1 MQEINNTLQGIDPDI
16 SDIEREMRSL
26 ENELE
31 YHSRLYY
38 ELDSPIIQDEEYDA
52 LFRRL
57 EDLERAYPEL
67 ANPNSPTQ
75 RVGGKVS
82 DGFVE
87 VRHEVPMDSFDKV
100 FSEQEIYDFV
110 DKIRSE
116 YPDAVFTV
124 EKKFDGL
131 SVSLEYED
139 GMLVRGLTR
148 GDGISGEDVT
158 ENIKTIKSVPIKL
171 NDGKGKIIVRGEVY
185 MPRKVFARLNEKRD
199 AAGEKS
205 FANPRNAAAGSL
217 RQLDS
222 KICAERGLQIFIFNL
237 QIADVMPKSH
247 TESLDIL
254 RDLGFTVSE
263 GTVQCSIAEE
273 VVSAVRSI
281 GDARKSLP
289 YDIDG
294 AVIKVD
300 SLALRERLGSTAAAP
315 RWAVAFKFPAEI
327 VETTLLDIEIQV
339 GRTGVL
345 TPRAVLAPVHL
356 AGSTVSYATLHNI
369 DFIRERDVR
378 IGDTV
383 RLRKAGD
390 IIPEIISVVTE
401 KRSDEAV
408 RFEMPTSCPSC
419 GEPVVRENG
428 EVAVRCINPDCASQL
443 SRNII
448 HFVSRG
454 AMNID
459 NLGESVIEQFIE
471 NGLIKSAADLY
482 YLKKE
487 DIASLDRL
495 GEKSAQNIIDAIEKS
510 RDAGLERLLCGLGI
524 RHIGEKA
531 AQTLAS
537 KFGNIEALMSATVES
552 LCEVDDIGRE
562 SAESVVRFFAND
574 SARELVARLLEAGV
588 SGESKDKP
596 LGNSLDGKTI
606 VVTGTLPT
614 LKRQEAEALIRLHG
628 GNASGS
634 VSKKTSYLLCGTDAG
649 SKLKK
654 AQDLGIPVINEE
666 EFLAM
671 IN

>member
-1 MQEINNTLQGIDPDI
+1 MQKGIET
-16 SDIEREMRSL
+16 EREMRSL
-26 ENELE
+26 EEQLN

-52 LFRRL
+52 LFQRL
-57 EDLERAYPEL
+57 VILERENPEL

-75 RVGGKVS
+75 RVGGKVAER
-82 DGFVE
+82 FEE
-87 VRHEVPMDSFDKV
+87 VRHEVPMDSFDKI
-100 FSEQEIYDFV
+100 FSEEEIYEFV
-110 DKIRSE
+110 NKIKSE
-116 YPDAVFTV
+116 YPEAEFTV

-131 SVSLEYED
+131 SVSLEYEN
-139 GMLVRGLTR
+139 GTLVRGLTR

-171 NDGKGKIIVRGEVY
+171 NGGSGKIIVRGEVY
-185 MPRKVFARLNEKRD
+185 MPRKTFARLNEKRELN
-199 AAGEKS
+199 GEKT

-222 KICAERGLQIFIFNL
+222 RICAERGLQIFIFNL
-237 QIADVMPKSH
+237 QLADIMPESH
-247 TESLDIL
+247 IESLERL
-254 RDLGFTVSE
+254 TSLGFTVSD
-263 GTVQCSIAEE
+263 GCTLCRTADE
-273 VVSAVRSI
+273 VVSAVKAI
-281 GDARKSLP
+281 GESRPSLP
-289 YDIDG
+289 YDTDG

-300 SLALRERLGSTAAAP
+300 KLSIRERLGSTAAAP
-315 RWAVAFKFPAEI
+315 RWAVAYKFPAEI
-327 VETTLLDIEIQV
+327 VETKLVDIDIQV

-345 TPRAVLAPVHL
+345 TPRAVLTPVHL

-390 IIPEIISVVTE
+390 IIPEIISVVID
-401 KRSDEAV
+401 KRPNDSV
-408 RFEMPTSCPSC
+408 PFEMPARCPSC
-419 GEPVVRENG
+419 DELVTRENG
-428 EVAVRCINPDCASQL
+428 EVATRCINPDCPAQL
-443 SRNII
+443 SRSII

-471 NGLIKSAADLY
+471 NKLIKSAADLY

-495 GEKSAQNIIDAIEKS
+495 GEKSAGNIIEAIDKS
-510 RDAGLERLLCGLGI
+510 REAGLERLLCGLGI

-531 AQTLAS
+531 AHTLAAR
-537 KFGNIEALMSATVES
+537 FGNISALMNATVEE
-552 LCEVDDIGRE
+552 LCTVDDIGRE
-562 SAESVVRFFAND
+562 SAESVVRFFEGDHVKALI
-574 SARELVARLLEAGV
+574 ERLIAAGV
-588 SGESKDKP
+588 SCESKEKP
-596 LGNSLDGKTI
+596 LGNSLEGKTV

-634 VSKKTSYLLCGTDAG
+634 VSKKTSFVLCGSDAG
-649 SKLKK
+649 SKLTK
-654 AQDLGIPVINEE
+654 AQALGIPVINEE
-666 EFLAM
+666 EFLAI
-671 IN
+671 INK

>member
-1 MQEINNTLQGIDPDI
+1 MQKSIE
-16 SDIEREMRSL
+16 IEREMRSL
-26 ENELE
+26 EEQLN

-38 ELDSPIIQDEEYDA
+38 ELDAPIIQDEEYDA

-57 EDLERAYPEL
+57 EDLEREHPEL

-82 DGFVE
+82 EGFAE

-100 FSEQEIYDFV
+100 FGEEEVYGFV
-110 DKIRSE
+110 EKITSV
-116 YPDAVFTV
+116 YPEAEFTV

-131 SVSLEYED
+131 SVSLEYEN
-139 GMLVRGLTR
+139 GLLVRGLTR
-148 GDGISGEDVT
+148 GDGIFGEDVT
-158 ENIKTIKSVPIKL
+158 ENIKTIRSVPLKL
-171 NDGKGKIIVRGEVY
+171 NGGEGKLLVRGEVY

-199 AAGEKS
+199 ANGERP

-222 KICAERGLQIFIFNL
+222 KICAERGLHIFVFNL
-237 QIADVMPKSH
+237 QLADVMPKSH
-247 TESLDIL
+247 SESMQTLKE
-254 RDLGFTVSE
+254 LGFTV
-263 GTVQCSIAEE
+263 TDTLIKCKTAEE
-273 VVSAVRSI
+273 VVNAVRQI
-281 GDARKSLP
+281 GGSRSSLP

-294 AVIKVD
+294 AVIKVNE
-300 SLALRERLGSTAAAP
+300 LALRERLGSTATAP
-315 RWAVAFKFPAEI
+315 RWAVAFKYPAEI
-327 VETTLLDIEIQV
+327 AETKLLDIEIQV

-345 TPRAVLAPVHL
+345 TPRAVLEPVRL

-369 DFIRERDVR
+369 DFIKERDAR
-378 IGDTV
+378 IGDIV

-390 IIPEIISVVTE
+390 IIPEIVSVVTE
-401 KRSDEAV
+401 KREGSAIP
-408 RFEMPTSCPSC
+408 FEMPETCPSC
-419 GEPVVRENG
+419 GAKVIRNEDEA
-428 EVAVRCINPDCASQL
+428 AVRCINPDCPAQL
-443 SRNII
+443 SRSII

-487 DIASLDRL
+487 DIASLDRM

-510 RDAGLERLLCGLGI
+510 RESGLEKLLCGLGI

-531 AQTLAS
+531 AQSLAS
-537 KFGNIEALMSATVES
+537 KFGNIESLMRAGVEE
-552 LCEVDDIGRE
+552 LCAVDDIGKE
-562 SAESVVRFFAND
+562 SAESVVKYFATEQAK
-574 SARELVARLLEAGV
+574 SLIARLLAAGV
-588 SGESKDKP
+588 SGESKEKP
-596 LGNSLDGKTI
+596 LGNELEGKTV

-634 VSKKTSYLLCGTDAG
+634 VSKKTSFVLCGTDAG
-649 SKLKK
+649 SKLTK
-654 AQDLGIPVINEE
+654 ANSLGITVINEE
-666 EFLAM
+666 EFLKM
-671 IN
+671 INKI

>member
-1 MQEINNTLQGIDPDI
+1 MQKGIET
-16 SDIEREMRSL
+16 EREMRSL
-26 ENELE
+26 EEQLN

-52 LFRRL
+52 LFQRL
-57 EDLERAYPEL
+57 VILERENPEL

-75 RVGGKVS
+75 RVGGKVAER
-82 DGFVE
+82 FEE
-87 VRHEVPMDSFDKV
+87 VRHEVPMDSFDKI
-100 FSEQEIYDFV
+100 FSEEEIYEFV
-110 DKIRSE
+110 NKIKSE
-116 YPDAVFTV
+116 YPEAEFTV

-131 SVSLEYED
+131 SVSLEYEN
-139 GMLVRGLTR
+139 GTLVRGLTR

-171 NDGKGKIIVRGEVY
+171 NGGSGKIIVRGEVY
-185 MPRKVFARLNEKRD
+185 MPRKTFARLNEKCELN
-199 AAGEKS
+199 GEKT

-217 RQLDS
+217 RKLDS
-222 KICAERGLQIFIFNL
+222 RICAERGLQIFIFNL
-237 QIADVMPKSH
+237 QLADIMPESH
-247 TESLDIL
+247 IESLERL
-254 RDLGFTVSE
+254 TSLGFTVSD
-263 GTVQCSIAEE
+263 GCTLCRTADE
-273 VVSAVRSI
+273 VVSAVKAI
-281 GDARKSLP
+281 GESRPSLP
-289 YDIDG
+289 YDTDG

-300 SLALRERLGSTAAAP
+300 KLSIRERLGSTAAAP
-315 RWAVAFKFPAEI
+315 RWAVAYKFPAEI
-327 VETTLLDIEIQV
+327 AETKLVDIDIQV

-345 TPRAVLAPVHL
+345 TPRAVLTPVHL

-390 IIPEIISVVTE
+390 IIPEIISVVID
-401 KRSDEAV
+401 KRPNDSV
-408 RFEMPTSCPSC
+408 PFEMPARCPSC
-419 GEPVVRENG
+419 DELVTRENG
-428 EVAVRCINPDCASQL
+428 EVATRCINPDCPAQL
-443 SRNII
+443 SRSII

-471 NGLIKSAADLY
+471 NKLIKSAADLY

-495 GEKSAQNIIDAIEKS
+495 GEKSAGNIIEAIDKS
-510 RDAGLERLLCGLGI
+510 REAGLERLLCGLGI

-531 AQTLAS
+531 AHTLAAR
-537 KFGNIEALMSATVES
+537 FGNISALMSATVEE
-552 LCEVDDIGRE
+552 LCTVDDIGRE
-562 SAESVVRFFAND
+562 SAESVVRFFAGD
-574 SARELVARLLEAGV
+574 HVKALIERLIAAGV
-588 SGESKDKP
+588 SCESKEKP
-596 LGNSLDGKTI
+596 LGNSLEGKTV

-634 VSKKTSYLLCGTDAG
+634 VSKKTSFVLCGSDAG
-649 SKLKK
+649 SKLTK
-654 AQDLGIPVINEE
+654 AQALGIPVINEE
-666 EFLAM
+666 EFLAI
-671 IN
+671 INK

>member
-1 MQEINNTLQGIDPDI
+1 MQKSIE
-16 SDIEREMRSL
+16 IEREMRSL
-26 ENELE
+26 EEQLN

-38 ELDSPIIQDEEYDA
+38 ELDAPIIQDEEYDA

-57 EDLERAYPEL
+57 EDLEREYPQL
-67 ANPNSPTQ
+67 ANPNSPTR

-82 DGFVE
+82 EGFAE

-100 FSEQEIYDFV
+100 FSEEEVYGFV
-110 DKIRSE
+110 EKITSV
-116 YPDAVFTV
+116 YPEAEFTV

-131 SVSLEYED
+131 SVSLEYEN
-139 GMLVRGLTR
+139 GLLVRGLTR
-148 GDGISGEDVT
+148 GDGIFGEDVT
-158 ENIKTIKSVPIKL
+158 ENIKTIRSVPLKL
-171 NDGKGKIIVRGEVY
+171 NGGEGKLLVRGEVY

-199 AAGEKS
+199 ANGERP

-222 KICAERGLQIFIFNL
+222 KICAERGLHIFVFNL
-237 QIADVMPKSH
+237 QLADVMPKSH
-247 TESLDIL
+247 SESMQTLKE
-254 RDLGFTVSE
+254 LGFTV
-263 GTVQCSIAEE
+263 TDTLIKCKTAEE
-273 VVSAVRSI
+273 VVNAVRQI
-281 GDARKSLP
+281 GESRSSLP

-294 AVIKVD
+294 AVIKVNE
-300 SLALRERLGSTAAAP
+300 LALRERLGSTATAP
-315 RWAVAFKFPAEI
+315 RWAVAFKYPAEI
-327 VETTLLDIEIQV
+327 AETKLLDIEIQV

-345 TPRAVLAPVHL
+345 TPRAVLEPVRL

-369 DFIRERDVR
+369 DFIKERDAR
-378 IGDTV
+378 IGDIV

-390 IIPEIISVVTE
+390 IIPEIVSVVTE
-401 KRSDEAV
+401 KREGSAIP
-408 RFEMPTSCPSC
+408 FEMPETCPSC
-419 GEPVVRENG
+419 GAKVIRNEDEA
-428 EVAVRCINPDCASQL
+428 AVRCINPDCPAQL
-443 SRNII
+443 SRSII

-487 DIASLDRL
+487 DIASLDRM

-510 RDAGLERLLCGLGI
+510 RESGLEKLLCGLGI

-531 AQTLAS
+531 AQSLAS
-537 KFGNIEALMSATVES
+537 KFGNIESLMQAGVEE
-552 LCEVDDIGRE
+552 LCAVDDIGKE
-562 SAESVVRFFAND
+562 SAESVVKYFATEQAK
-574 SARELVARLLEAGV
+574 SLIARLLAAGV
-588 SGESKDKP
+588 SGESKEKP
-596 LGNSLDGKTI
+596 LGNELEGKTV

-634 VSKKTSYLLCGTDAG
+634 VSKKTSFVLCGTDAG
-649 SKLKK
+649 SKLTK
-654 AQDLGIPVINEE
+654 ANSLGITVINEE
-666 EFLAM
+666 EFLKM
-671 IN
+671 INKI

>member
-1 MQEINNTLQGIDPDI
+1 MQKSIE
-16 SDIEREMRSL
+16 IEREMRSL
-26 ENELE
+26 EEQLN

-38 ELDSPIIQDEEYDA
+38 ELDAPIIQDEEYDA

-57 EDLERAYPEL
+57 EDLEREHPEL

-82 DGFVE
+82 EGFAE

-100 FSEQEIYDFV
+100 FSEEEVYGFV
-110 DKIRSE
+110 EKITSV
-116 YPDAVFTV
+116 YPEAEFTV

-131 SVSLEYED
+131 SVSLEYEN
-139 GMLVRGLTR
+139 GLLVRGLTR
-148 GDGISGEDVT
+148 GDGIFGEDVT
-158 ENIKTIKSVPIKL
+158 ENIKTIRSVPLKL
-171 NDGKGKIIVRGEVY
+171 NGGEGKLLVRGEVY

-199 AAGEKS
+199 ANGERP

-222 KICAERGLQIFIFNL
+222 KICAERGLHIFVFNL
-237 QIADVMPKSH
+237 QLADVMPKSH
-247 TESLDIL
+247 SESMQTLKE
-254 RDLGFTVSE
+254 LGFTV
-263 GTVQCSIAEE
+263 TDTLIKCKTAEE
-273 VVSAVRSI
+273 VVNAVRQI
-281 GDARKSLP
+281 GESRSSLP

-300 SLALRERLGSTAAAP
+300 ELALRERLGSTATAP
-315 RWAVAFKFPAEI
+315 RWAVAFKYPAEI
-327 VETTLLDIEIQV
+327 AETKLLDIEIQV

-345 TPRAVLAPVHL
+345 TPRAVLEPVRL

-369 DFIRERDVR
+369 DFIKERDAR
-378 IGDTV
+378 IGDIV

-390 IIPEIISVVTE
+390 IIPEIVSVVTE
-401 KRSDEAV
+401 KREGSAIP
-408 RFEMPTSCPSC
+408 FEMPETCPSC
-419 GEPVVRENG
+419 GAKVIRNEDEA
-428 EVAVRCINPDCASQL
+428 AVRCINLDCPAQL
-443 SRNII
+443 SRSII

-487 DIASLDRL
+487 DIASLDRM

-510 RDAGLERLLCGLGI
+510 RESGLEKLLCGLGI

-531 AQTLAS
+531 AQSLAS
-537 KFGNIEALMSATVES
+537 KFGNIESLMQAGVEE
-552 LCEVDDIGRE
+552 LCAVDDIGKE
-562 SAESVVRFFAND
+562 SAESVVKYFATEQAK
-574 SARELVARLLEAGV
+574 SLIARLLAAGV
-588 SGESKDKP
+588 SGESKEKP
-596 LGNSLDGKTI
+596 LGNELEGKTV

-634 VSKKTSYLLCGTDAG
+634 VSKKTSFVLCGTDAG
-649 SKLKK
+649 SKLTK
-654 AQDLGIPVINEE
+654 ANSLGITVINEE
-666 EFLAM
+666 EFLKM
-671 IN
+671 INKI

>member
-1 MQEINNTLQGIDPDI
+1 MQKSIE
-16 SDIEREMRSL
+16 IEREMRSL
-26 ENELE
+26 EEQLN

-38 ELDSPIIQDEEYDA
+38 ELDAPIIQDEEYDA
-52 LFRRL
+52 LFKHL
-57 EDLERAYPEL
+57 EDLEREYPQL

-82 DGFVE
+82 EKFLE

-100 FSEQEIYDFV
+100 FSEEEVYSFV
-110 DKIRSE
+110 EKITSV
-116 YPDAVFTV
+116 YPEAEFTV

-131 SVSLEYED
+131 SVSLEYEN
-139 GMLVRGLTR
+139 GVLIRGLTR

-158 ENIKTIKSVPIKL
+158 ENIKTIKTVPLKL
-171 NDGKGKIIVRGEVY
+171 NGGEGKLLVRGEVY

-199 AAGEKS
+199 ANGEKT

-222 KICAERGLQIFIFNL
+222 KICAERGLNIFVFNL
-237 QIADVMPKSH
+237 QLADVMPKSH
-247 TESLDIL
+247 SESMQTLKA
-254 RDLGFTVSE
+254 LGFTV
-263 GTVQCSIAEE
+263 TDTLIKCKTADE
-273 VVSAVRSI
+273 VVNAVRQI
-281 GDARKSLP
+281 GESRPSLP

-294 AVIKVD
+294 AVIKVNE
-300 SLALRERLGSTAAAP
+300 LALRERLGSTAAAP
-315 RWAVAFKFPAEI
+315 RWAVAFKYPAEI
-327 VETTLLDIEIQV
+327 AETKLLDIEIQV

-345 TPRAVLAPVHL
+345 TPRAVLEPVRL

-369 DFIRERDVR
+369 DFIKERDVR
-378 IGDTV
+378 IGDIV
-383 RLRKAGD
+383 RIRKAGD

-401 KRSDEAV
+401 KRLETAIP
-408 RFEMPTSCPSC
+408 FEMPNDCPSC
-419 GEPVVRENG
+419 GAKVIRNEDEA
-428 EVAVRCINPDCASQL
+428 AVRCINPDCPAQL
-443 SRNII
+443 SRSII

-487 DIASLDRL
+487 DIASLDRM

-510 RDAGLERLLCGLGI
+510 REAGLERLLCGLGI

-531 AQTLAS
+531 AQSLAS
-537 KFGNIEALMSATVES
+537 KFGNIESLMQAGVDE
-552 LCEVDDIGRE
+552 LCVIDDIGKE
-562 SAESVVRFFAND
+562 SAESVVKYFATEQAK
-574 SARELVARLLEAGV
+574 SLIERLLDAGV
-588 SGESKDKP
+588 SGESKEKP
-596 LGNSLDGKTI
+596 LGNELEGKTI

-634 VSKKTSYLLCGTDAG
+634 VSKKTSFVLCGTDAG
-649 SKLKK
+649 SKLTK
-654 AQDLGIPVINEE
+654 ANSLGITIINEE
-666 EFLAM
+666 DFLRM
-671 IN
+671 INKI

>member
-1 MQEINNTLQGIDPDI
+1 MQKGIET
-16 SDIEREMRSL
+16 EREMRSL
-26 ENELE
+26 EEQLN

-52 LFRRL
+52 LFQRL
-57 EDLERAYPEL
+57 VILERENPEL

-75 RVGGKVS
+75 RVGGKVAER
-82 DGFVE
+82 FEE
-87 VRHEVPMDSFDKV
+87 VRHEVPMDSFDKI
-100 FSEQEIYDFV
+100 FSEEEIYDFV
-110 DKIRSE
+110 SKIKSE
-116 YPDAVFTV
+116 YPEAEFTV

-131 SVSLEYED
+131 SVSLEYEN
-139 GMLVRGLTR
+139 GTLVRGLTR

-171 NDGKGKIIVRGEVY
+171 NGGSGKIIVRGEVY
-185 MPRKVFARLNEKRD
+185 MPRKTFARLNEKRELN
-199 AAGEKS
+199 GEKT

-222 KICAERGLQIFIFNL
+222 RICAERGLQIFIFNL
-237 QIADVMPKSH
+237 QLADIMPESH
-247 TESLDIL
+247 IESLERL
-254 RDLGFTVSE
+254 TSLGFTVSD
-263 GTVQCSIAEE
+263 GCTLCRTADE
-273 VVSAVRSI
+273 VVSAVKAI
-281 GDARKSLP
+281 GESRPSLP
-289 YDIDG
+289 YDTDG

-300 SLALRERLGSTAAAP
+300 KLSIRERLGNTAAAP
-315 RWAVAFKFPAEI
+315 RWAVAYKFPAEI
-327 VETTLLDIEIQV
+327 AETKLVDIDIQV

-345 TPRAVLAPVHL
+345 TPRAVLTPVHL

-390 IIPEIISVVTE
+390 IIPEIISVVID
-401 KRSDEAV
+401 KRPNDSV
-408 RFEMPTSCPSC
+408 PFEMPARCPSC
-419 GEPVVRENG
+419 DELVTRENG
-428 EVAVRCINPDCASQL
+428 EVATRCINPDCPAQL
-443 SRNII
+443 SRSII

-471 NGLIKSAADLY
+471 NKLIKSAADLY

-495 GEKSAQNIIDAIEKS
+495 GEKSAGNIIEAIDKS
-510 RDAGLERLLCGLGI
+510 REAGLERLLCGLGI

-531 AQTLAS
+531 AHTLAAR
-537 KFGNIEALMSATVES
+537 FGNISALMSATVEE
-552 LCEVDDIGRE
+552 LCTVDDIGRE
-562 SAESVVRFFAND
+562 SAESVVRFFEGDHVKALI
-574 SARELVARLLEAGV
+574 ERLIAAGV
-588 SGESKDKP
+588 SCESKEKP
-596 LGNSLDGKTI
+596 LGNSLEGKTV

-634 VSKKTSYLLCGTDAG
+634 VSKKTSFVLCGSDAG
-649 SKLKK
+649 SKLTK
-654 AQDLGIPVINEE
+654 AQALGIPVINEE
-666 EFLAM
+666 EFLAI
-671 IN
+671 INK

>member
-1 MQEINNTLQGIDPDI
+1 MPKEIKE
-16 SDIEREMRSL
+16 IELEMRSL
-26 ENELE
+26 EEQLE

-52 LFRRL
+52 LFQRL
-57 EDLERAYPEL
+57 VVLEREYPEL

-75 RVGGKVS
+75 RVGGRVAER
-82 DGFVE
+82 FEE
-87 VRHEVPMDSFDKV
+87 VRHAVPMDSFDKV
-100 FSEQEIYDFV
+100 FTEDEIREFIE
-110 DKIRSE
+110 KIKAE
-116 YPDAVFTV
+116 YPEAEFTV

-131 SVSLEYED
+131 SVSLEYID
-139 GMLVRGLTR
+139 GRLVRGLTR
-148 GDGISGEDVT
+148 GDGIFGEDVT
-158 ENIKTIKSVPIKL
+158 ENIKTIKTVPLKL
-171 NDGKGKIIVRGEVY
+171 NGGEGQIIVRGEVY
-185 MPRKVFARLNEKRD
+185 MPRRVFARLNEKCESM
-199 AAGEKS
+199 GKKT

-222 KICAERGLQIFIFNL
+222 KICAERGLQIFVFNL
-237 QIADVMPKSH
+237 QLASEMPERHS
-247 TESLDIL
+247 ESLSYL
-254 RDLGFTVSE
+254 TSLGFTVSD
-263 GTVQCSIAEE
+263 GGRVCKTAEE
-273 VVSAVRSI
+273 VISAVREI
-281 GDARKSLP
+281 GEARSALA

-300 SLALRERLGSTAAAP
+300 SLAIRERLGSTAAAP
-315 RWAVAFKFPAEI
+315 RWAVAFKYPAEI
-327 VETTLLDIEIQV
+327 AETELTDIDIQV

-356 AGSTVSYATLHNI
+356 AGSTVSFATLHNI

-401 KRSDEAV
+401 KRPQTAIP
-408 RFEMPTSCPSC
+408 FEMPKNCPSC
-419 GEPVVRENG
+419 NAPAVREEG
-428 EVAVRCINPDCASQL
+428 EAAVRCINPDCPAQL
-443 SRNII
+443 SRSII
-448 HFVSRG
+448 HFVSRS

-459 NLGESVIEQFIE
+459 NLGESVVEQFIA

-510 RDAGLERLLCGLGI
+510 KQAGLERLLCGLGI

-531 AQTLAS
+531 AQTLSAR
-537 KFGNIEALMSATVES
+537 FGNVNALMNATVEE
-552 LCEVDDIGRE
+552 LLTIDDIGAE
-562 SAESVVRFFAND
+562 SAESVVRFFKGEH
-574 SARELVARLLEAGV
+574 ARALVLRLIEAGV
-588 SGESKDKP
+588 SVESKEKP
-596 LGNSLDGKTI
+596 LGNALAGKTI
-606 VVTGTLPT
+606 VVTGTLPS

-628 GNASGS
+628 GSASGS
-634 VSKKTSYLLCGTDAG
+634 VSKKTSYLLCGADAG
-649 SKLKK
+649 SKLAK
-654 AQDLGIPVINEE
+654 AQALGIQIINEE

-671 IN
+671 INK

>member
-1 MQEINNTLQGIDPDI
+1 MPKEIKE
-16 SDIEREMRSL
+16 IEREMRAL
-26 ENELE
+26 EEQLE

-52 LFRRL
+52 LFQRL
-57 EDLERAYPEL
+57 VVLEREHPEL

-82 DGFVE
+82 ERFEE
-87 VRHEVPMDSFDKV
+87 VRHEIPMDSFDKV
-100 FSEQEIYDFV
+100 FTEDEIREFIE
-110 DKIRSE
+110 KIKSE
-116 YPDAVFTV
+116 YPEAEFTV

-131 SVSLEYED
+131 SVSLEYID
-139 GMLVRGLTR
+139 GVFNRGLTR
-148 GDGISGEDVT
+148 GDGIFGEDVS
-158 ENIKTIKSVPIKL
+158 ENIKTIKTVPLKL
-171 NDGKGKIIVRGEVY
+171 NGGTGKIIVRGEVY
-185 MPRKVFARLNEKRD
+185 MPRRVFARLNEKRE
-199 AAGEKS
+199 ALGEKT

-237 QIADVMPKSH
+237 QLADVMPKKHS
-247 TESLDIL
+247 ESLQVL
-254 RDLGFTVSE
+254 EKLGFTVSDGGRLCRTADE
-263 GTVQCSIAEE
+263 VIA
-273 VVSAVRSI
+273 AVRDI
-281 GDARKSLP
+281 GNSRPSLP

-300 SLALRERLGSTAAAP
+300 SLSLRERMGSTSAAP
-315 RWAVAFKFPAEI
+315 RWAVAFKYPAEI
-327 VETTLLDIEIQV
+327 AETELLDIDIQV

-345 TPRAVLAPVHL
+345 TPRAVLTPVHL

-369 DFIRERDVR
+369 DCIRERDVR

-390 IIPEIISVVTE
+390 IIPEIISVVLE
-401 KRSDEAV
+401 KRPGNAAP
-408 RFEMPTSCPSC
+408 FEMPKFCPSC
-419 GEPVVRENG
+419 NEPVVREDG
-428 EVAVRCINPDCASQL
+428 EAAVRCINPDCPAQL
-443 SRNII
+443 SRSII
-448 HFVSRG
+448 HFVSRS

-459 NLGESVIEQFIE
+459 NLGESVVEQFIA
-471 NGLIKSAADLY
+471 NNLIRSAADLY
-482 YLKKE
+482 YLRKE
-487 DIASLDRL
+487 DIAALDRL

-510 RDAGLERLLCGLGI
+510 KQAGLERLLCGLGI

-531 AQTLAS
+531 AQTLSAR
-537 KFGNIEALMSATVES
+537 FGNIDAVMNATVEE
-552 LCEVDDIGRE
+552 LLAVDDIGEE
-562 SAESVVRFFAND
+562 SAQSVVRFFKGEHQ
-574 SARELVARLLEAGV
+574 RKLIERLLQAGV
-588 SGESKDKP
+588 SGESKEKP
-596 LGNSLDGKTI
+596 LGNALSGKTV

-649 SKLKK
+649 SKLTK
-654 AQDLGIPVINEE
+654 AQSLGVPIINEE

-671 IN
+671 INN

>member
-1 MQEINNTLQGIDPDI
+1 MPKEIKE
-16 SDIEREMRSL
+16 IEREMRAL
-26 ENELE
+26 EEQLE

-52 LFRRL
+52 LFQRL
-57 EDLERAYPEL
+57 VVLEREHPEL

-82 DGFVE
+82 ERFEE
-87 VRHEVPMDSFDKV
+87 VRHEIPMDSFDKV
-100 FSEQEIYDFV
+100 FTEEEIREFIE
-110 DKIRSE
+110 KIKAE
-116 YPDAVFTV
+116 YPEAEFTV

-131 SVSLEYED
+131 SVSLEYID
-139 GMLVRGLTR
+139 GVFNRGLTR
-148 GDGISGEDVT
+148 GDGVFGEDVS
-158 ENIKTIKSVPIKL
+158 ENIKTIKTVPLKL
-171 NDGKGKIIVRGEVY
+171 NGGTGKIIVRGEVY
-185 MPRKVFARLNEKRD
+185 MPRRVFARLNEKRE
-199 AAGEKS
+199 ALGEKT

-237 QIADVMPKSH
+237 QLADVMPKKHS
-247 TESLDIL
+247 ESLQVL
-254 RDLGFTVSE
+254 QELGFTVSDGGRVCRTADE
-263 GTVQCSIAEE
+263 VIA
-273 VVSAVRSI
+273 AVRDI
-281 GDARKSLP
+281 GNSRPSLP

-300 SLALRERLGSTAAAP
+300 SLSLRERMGSTSAAP
-315 RWAVAFKFPAEI
+315 RWAVAFKYPAEI
-327 VETTLLDIEIQV
+327 AETELLDIDIQV

-345 TPRAVLAPVHL
+345 TPRAVLTPVHL

-390 IIPEIISVVTE
+390 IIPEIISVVLE
-401 KRSDEAV
+401 KRPGNAAP
-408 RFEMPTSCPSC
+408 FEMPKLCPSC
-419 GEPVVRENG
+419 NEPVVREDG
-428 EVAVRCINPDCASQL
+428 EAAVRCINPDCPAQL
-443 SRNII
+443 SRSII
-448 HFVSRG
+448 HFVSRS

-459 NLGESVIEQFIE
+459 NLGESVVEQFIA
-471 NGLIKSAADLY
+471 NNLIRSAADLY
-482 YLKKE
+482 YLRKE
-487 DIASLDRL
+487 DIAALDRL

-510 RDAGLERLLCGLGI
+510 KQAGLERLLCGLGI

-531 AQTLAS
+531 AQTLSAR
-537 KFGNIEALMSATVES
+537 FGNIDAVMNATVDE
-552 LCEVDDIGRE
+552 LLAVDDIGEE
-562 SAESVVRFFAND
+562 SAQSVVRFFKG
-574 SARELVARLLEAGV
+574 EHQKKLVERLLQAGV
-588 SGESKDKP
+588 SGESKEKP
-596 LGNSLDGKTI
+596 LGNALSGKTV

-649 SKLKK
+649 SKLTK
-654 AQDLGIPVINEE
+654 AQSLGVPIINEE

-671 IN
+671 INN

>member
-1 MQEINNTLQGIDPDI
+1 MQKSIE
-16 SDIEREMRSL
+16 IEREMRSL
-26 ENELE
+26 EEQLN

-38 ELDSPIIQDEEYDA
+38 ELDAPIIQDEEYDA

-57 EDLERAYPEL
+57 EDLEREYPQL

-82 DGFVE
+82 EGFAE

-100 FSEQEIYDFV
+100 FSEEEVYGFV
-110 DKIRSE
+110 EKITSV
-116 YPDAVFTV
+116 YPEAEFTV

-131 SVSLEYED
+131 SVSLEYEN
-139 GMLVRGLTR
+139 GLLVRGLTR
-148 GDGISGEDVT
+148 GDGIFGEDVT
-158 ENIKTIKSVPIKL
+158 ENIKTIRSVPLKL
-171 NDGKGKIIVRGEVY
+171 NGGEGKLLVRGEVY

-199 AAGEKS
+199 ANGERP

-222 KICAERGLQIFIFNL
+222 KICAERGLHIFVFNL
-237 QIADVMPKSH
+237 QLADVMPKSH
-247 TESLDIL
+247 SESMQTLKE
-254 RDLGFTVSE
+254 LGFTV
-263 GTVQCSIAEE
+263 TDTLIKCKTAEE
-273 VVSAVRSI
+273 VVNAVRQI
-281 GDARKSLP
+281 GESRSSLP

-300 SLALRERLGSTAAAP
+300 ELALRERLGSTATAP
-315 RWAVAFKFPAEI
+315 RWAVAFKYPAEI
-327 VETTLLDIEIQV
+327 AETKLLDIEIQV

-345 TPRAVLAPVHL
+345 TPRAVLEPVRL

-369 DFIRERDVR
+369 DFIKERDAR
-378 IGDTV
+378 IGDIV

-390 IIPEIISVVTE
+390 IIPEIVSVVTE
-401 KRSDEAV
+401 KREGSAIP
-408 RFEMPTSCPSC
+408 FEMPETCPSC
-419 GEPVVRENG
+419 GAKVIRNEDEA
-428 EVAVRCINPDCASQL
+428 AVRCINPDCPAQL
-443 SRNII
+443 SRSII

-487 DIASLDRL
+487 DIASLDRM

-510 RDAGLERLLCGLGI
+510 RESGLEKLLCGLGI

-531 AQTLAS
+531 AQSLAS
-537 KFGNIEALMSATVES
+537 KFGNIESLMQAGVEE
-552 LCEVDDIGRE
+552 LCAVDDIGKE
-562 SAESVVRFFAND
+562 SAESVVKYFATEQAK
-574 SARELVARLLEAGV
+574 SLIARLLAAGV
-588 SGESKDKP
+588 SGESKEKP
-596 LGNSLDGKTI
+596 LGNELEGKTV

-634 VSKKTSYLLCGTDAG
+634 VSKKTSFVLCGTDAG
-649 SKLKK
+649 SKLTK
-654 AQDLGIPVINEE
+654 ANSLGITVINEE
-666 EFLAM
+666 EFLKM
-671 IN
+671 INKI

>member
-1 MQEINNTLQGIDPDI
+1 MQKSIE
-16 SDIEREMRSL
+16 IEREMRSL
-26 ENELE
+26 EEQLN

-38 ELDSPIIQDEEYDA
+38 ELDAPIIQDEEYDA

-57 EDLERAYPEL
+57 EDLEREHPEL

-82 DGFVE
+82 EGFAE

-100 FSEQEIYDFV
+100 FSEEEVYGFV
-110 DKIRSE
+110 EKITSV
-116 YPDAVFTV
+116 YPEAEFTV

-131 SVSLEYED
+131 SVSLEYEN
-139 GMLVRGLTR
+139 GLLVRGLTR
-148 GDGISGEDVT
+148 GDGIFGEDVT
-158 ENIKTIKSVPIKL
+158 ENIKTIRSVPLKL
-171 NDGKGKIIVRGEVY
+171 NGGEGKLLVRGEVY

-199 AAGEKS
+199 ANGERP
-205 FANPRNAAAGSL
+205 FANPRNAASGSL

-222 KICAERGLQIFIFNL
+222 KICAERGLHIFVFNL
-237 QIADVMPKSH
+237 QLADVMPKSH
-247 TESLDIL
+247 SESMQTLKE
-254 RDLGFTVSE
+254 LGFTV
-263 GTVQCSIAEE
+263 TDTLIKCKTAEA
-273 VVSAVRSI
+273 VVNAVRQI
-281 GDARKSLP
+281 GESRSSLP

-294 AVIKVD
+294 AVIKVNE
-300 SLALRERLGSTAAAP
+300 LALRERLGSTATAP
-315 RWAVAFKFPAEI
+315 RWAVAFKYPAEI
-327 VETTLLDIEIQV
+327 AETKLLDIEIQV

-345 TPRAVLAPVHL
+345 TPRAVLEPVRL

-369 DFIRERDVR
+369 DFIKERDAR
-378 IGDTV
+378 IGDIV

-390 IIPEIISVVTE
+390 IIPEIVSVVAE
-401 KRSDEAV
+401 KREGSAIP
-408 RFEMPTSCPSC
+408 FEMPETCPSC
-419 GEPVVRENG
+419 GAKVIRNEDEA
-428 EVAVRCINPDCASQL
+428 AVRCINPDCPAQL
-443 SRNII
+443 SRSII

-487 DIASLDRL
+487 DIASLDRM

-510 RDAGLERLLCGLGI
+510 RESGLEKLLCGLGI

-531 AQTLAS
+531 AQSLAS
-537 KFGNIEALMSATVES
+537 KFGNIESLMQAGVEE
-552 LCEVDDIGRE
+552 LCAVDDIGKE
-562 SAESVVRFFAND
+562 SAESVVKYFATEQAK
-574 SARELVARLLEAGV
+574 SLIARLLAAGV
-588 SGESKDKP
+588 SGESKEKP
-596 LGNSLDGKTI
+596 LGNELEGKTV

-634 VSKKTSYLLCGTDAG
+634 VSKKTSFVLCGTDAG
-649 SKLKK
+649 SKLTK
-654 AQDLGIPVINEE
+654 ANSLGITVINEE
-666 EFLAM
+666 EFLKM
-671 IN
+671 INKI